1 MTRMIVPPHCV
12 WFVKLDASSA
22 WHQSYEIGHTTVP
35 HEEQSEIRMLVQC
48 KAGEAEAVYSDLA
61 DILETRDTNGVLR
74 APAEATRFF
83 KKVAYYLLDMQPRVV
98 RFVKLDGVKYL
109 SPADVWNEG
118 DDSSE
123 RKLHRANDL
132 IKEHEAGYAVVA
144 ALKDRAA
151 MLEDELV
158 SVRAKLESRD
168 ERSLKEKLDDL

>member
-1 MTRMIVPPHCV
+1 MIVPPHCV
-12 WFVKLDASSA
+12 WFAKLDANTA
-22 WHQSYEIGHTTVP
+22 WHQSYELWHTKVP
-35 HEEQSEIRMLVQC
+35 HDEQSEIRMLVQC
-48 KAGEAEAVYSDLA
+48 KAGEGEAVHSDLVEV
-61 DILETRDTNGVLR
+61 LETRDTADVLR

-83 KKVAYYLLDMQPRVV
+83 KKVAYYLLDMRPRVV

-132 IKEHEAGYAVVA
+132 IKEHEAGYGVFSK
-144 ALKDRAA
+144 LKDRAA

>member
-1 MTRMIVPPHCV
+1 MIVPPHCV
-12 WFVKLDASSA
+12 WFAKLDANTA
-22 WHQSYEIGHTTVP
+22 WHQSYEIGYTKVT

-48 KAGEAEAVYSDLA
+48 KAGEGEAVYSDLA
-61 DILETRDTNGVLR
+61 DILETRDTAGVLR
-74 APAEATRFF
+74 APAEATRFL
-83 KKVAYYLLDMQPRVV
+83 KKVAYYLLDLRPRVI

-132 IKEHEAGYAVVA
+132 IKEHEGGHAVVA

-151 MLEDELV
+151 TLDAELV

-168 ERSLKEKLDDL
+168 ERSLKAKLDDL